1 MTNSLGGAVCHLP
14 SSPTNFV
21 LVFGHLMDVYLSVT
35 ANPPSL
41 RPSFHP
47 SFCILVYHSAV
58 QLMPIRIL
66 SLPAADLQYA
76 LSSMNT
82 KDLIALSLCSKRTK
96 SLVKASN
103 REIEGIVADVHKN
116 RIRVRIGTSRLEE
129 NDQHQFEYGIEFL
142 NISDSQ
148 IELGGNGK
156 EVKFWRKQEFTRSDW
171 IPHFLSIFHESM
183 IHQLDIKNVSLSY
196 LDTIKQ
202 IIPKFCHSS
211 AKLMTIR
218 ILSLPVTDLL
228 YALKYMDLGDLIAF
242 SLCSKQTKN
251 LVKSSNRKI
260 ESINAKVD
268 ENRIRVRIVTKR
280 YHKHHTDSDH
290 QNYGFVSFDVF
301 DSDSGNRFE
310 SKVRWKQELT
320 QSDRIA
326 HFLSIFNESVIHKLI
341 IENVNLSY
349 LDTVKQLI
357 PKCQTLKITGLCS
370 DDVARIAFS
379 KLSHIAAEE
388 LEIYKNTGGPILIE
402 RLQK

>member
-1 MTNSLGGAVCHLP
+1 
-14 SSPTNFV
+14 
-21 LVFGHLMDVYLSVT
+21 
-35 ANPPSL
+35 
-41 RPSFHP
+41 
-47 SFCILVYHSAV
+47 
-58 QLMPIRIL
+58 MPIRIL

-156 EVKFWRKQEFTRSDW
+156 EVKFWRKQEFTR
-171 IPHFLSIFHESM
+171 I
-183 IHQLDIKNVSLSY
+183 
-196 LDTIKQ
+196 
-202 IIPKFCHSS
+202 CHSS